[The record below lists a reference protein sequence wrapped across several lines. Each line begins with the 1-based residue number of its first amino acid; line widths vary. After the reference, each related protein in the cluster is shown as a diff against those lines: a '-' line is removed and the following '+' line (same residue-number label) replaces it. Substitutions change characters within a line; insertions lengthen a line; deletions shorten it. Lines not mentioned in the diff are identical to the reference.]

1 MKTIKRLSLSE
12 QVVRS
17 IVQYVQENN
26 LQPGDQLPTE
36 NEFAESFGVSR
47 TSVREAIKAL
57 GINGMLKSVPGRG
70 TFLQPQAATL
80 HLEDNGL
87 LQMEAKT
94 SITELMEVRA
104 PLEVKATEL
113 AVERCSEEDIQV
125 LEEICKNYRAA
136 VENNQDQ
143 TKWGKKFHR
152 QIAEMSGNAMLNT
165 VLQSLAHMTD
175 TYRKN
180 MADEDREVGYYVE
193 SHMIIIEAFKRRDV
207 LAAAAEMDRHMQ
219 RTLISLTEMVAEDNA
234 TKFIY
239 KQPKKK

>member
-17 IVQYVQENN
+17 IVRYVQENN

-113 AVERCSEEDIQV
+113 AVERCSEEDILV
-125 LEEICKNYRAA
+125 LEEICKNYRAS

-143 TKWGKKFHR
+143 AKWGKKFHR
-152 QIAEMSGNAMLNT
+152 QIAEMSGNVMLNT

-180 MADEDREVGYYVE
+180 MAEEDREVGYYVE

-207 LAAAAEMDRHMQ
+207 LAAAA
-219 RTLISLTEMVAEDNA
+219 
-234 TKFIY
+234 
-239 KQPKKK
+239 

>member
-70 TFLQPQAATL
+70 TFLQPQVATL

-104 PLEVKATEL
+104 PLE
-113 AVERCSEEDIQV
+113 D
-125 LEEICKNYRAA
+125 
-136 VENNQDQ
+136 
-143 TKWGKKFHR
+143 
-152 QIAEMSGNAMLNT
+152 
-165 VLQSLAHMTD
+165 
-175 TYRKN
+175 RKS
-180 MADEDREVGYYVE
+180 VV
-193 SHMIIIEAFKRRDV
+193 
-207 LAAAAEMDRHMQ
+207 
-219 RTLISLTEMVAEDNA
+219 
-234 TKFIY
+234 
-239 KQPKKK
+239 